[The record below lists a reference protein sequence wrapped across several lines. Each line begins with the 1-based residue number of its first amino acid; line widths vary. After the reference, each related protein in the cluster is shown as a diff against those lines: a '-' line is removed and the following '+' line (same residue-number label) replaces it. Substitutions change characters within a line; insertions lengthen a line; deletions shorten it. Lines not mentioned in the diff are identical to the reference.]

1 MYFIYKNVNYEIKE
15 VRYMRKVTS
24 LYEADA
30 IIGIYNNISNDI
42 ANEKDDV
49 RRDELIFIKN
59 QYEARYAAANKFLEA
74 WEKRSK

>member
-1 MYFIYKNVNYEIKE
+1 
-15 VRYMRKVTS
+15 MRKVTS

>member
-1 MYFIYKNVNYEIKE
+1 
-15 VRYMRKVTS
+15 MRKVTS

-30 IIGIYNNISNDI
+30 IISIYNNISNDI

-49 RRDELIFIKN
+49 RRDELIFIKS

>member
-1 MYFIYKNVNYEIKE
+1 
-15 VRYMRKVTS
+15 MRKVTS

-49 RRDELIFIKN
+49 
-59 QYEARYAAANKFLEA
+59 
-74 WEKRSK
+74 